1 MIPLRPELVEF
12 MLPESLGR
20 LCSCSKTLRTDVRE
34 TNAWTLLAAVQC
46 PPQKAPTSES
56 RERDA
61 ISRVQSHLLR
71 RRLAANLSLFAPNAP
86 PPPALR
92 DNFTDFTYFLRIE
105 DNGTL
110 IWEGDLA
117 ADTATFDDDD
127 YDNSTWGSVR
137 LVAPGSMRASI
148 CAVEGL
154 ATYLANGGLDED
166 GDEDFD
172 DSYLNRI
179 KLSMVAVREADSAMV
194 SIGCFKLYEIKYDED
209 PFYHAYTFEAQHSV
223 FSSSLSELWSNGTYT
238 PFELKA
244 RVGLELSPGPTG
256 APPGSV
262 IAVANPQGGP
272 NIQVQLPPNGPAGR
286 ATVGALFLSLGLHV
300 GEPNQHND
308 FDTLDRSLDR
318 NQFQLMLTHLAGA
331 QNVSREAALAAI
343 QEQYAPPTQT
353 LAASI
358 REEQEMLRTWLGSG
372 VLGSSTQ
379 FSDEFY
385 NLIAPHAASREQLV
399 SRPWF
404 KVADLLQLETL
415 PIMVQKDFK
424 EAWRGLKLQVEGR

>member
-1 MIPLRPELVEF
+1 MIPLRPELIEF
-12 MLPESLGR
+12 MLAESLGR
-20 LCSCSKTLRTDVRE
+20 LASCSKTLRTDVRD

-86 PPPALR
+86 PPPPELR
-92 DNFTDFTYFLRIE
+92 DNFTDYTYFLRIE
-105 DNGTL
+105 DNGTV

-117 ADTATFDDDD
+117 ADTATFDNDD
-127 YDNSTWGSVR
+127 YDESVWGSVR

-154 ATYLANGGLDED
+154 ATYLANNDRDDE
-166 GDEDFD
+166 EEWD

-194 SIGCFKLYEIKYDED
+194 SIGCFKLNEIKYDED
-209 PFYHAYTFEAQHSV
+209 PLDHSYIFEAQHSV
-223 FSSSLSELWSNGTYT
+223 FSSSPSEDNGNH

-244 RVGLELSPGPTG
+244 WVGLDL
-256 APPGSV
+256 
-262 IAVANPQGGP
+262 IA
-272 NIQVQLPPNGPAGR
+272 GPAGR
-286 ATVGALFLSLGLHV
+286 GTVGALYLSMGLHQFDAWY
-300 GEPNQHND
+300 GDLPNS
-308 FDTLDRSLDR
+308 SLDR
-318 NQFQLMLTHLAGA
+318 NEFQLLLTHLAGP
-331 QNVSREAALAAI
+331 QNVSREAVVAAI
-343 QEQYAPPTQT
+343 QEDYEVQYAPPAPT

-358 REEQEMLRTWLGSG
+358 LEEQEMLRTWLGSG

-379 FSDEFY
+379 FADEFY
-385 NLIAPHAASREQLV
+385 NLIVPHAASREQLV